1 LWKIELKI
9 LFPTI
14 IPFMSDLRYR
24 LALSTCWCSHRHTD
38 GYAMLA
44 EMREL
49 GFRRVELSH
58 GIRLALVPGIL
69 KGVAEGLVTVS
80 SVHNF
85 CPLPGSVTHPAPNLF
100 QPSTKRKSELAM
112 WHLYSRQTIEFA
124 KRVGAPQVVM
134 HSGSVR
140 FPFASPVAVL
150 ESLAPPAAQREKAL
164 ARLRAKGRPGA
175 PAMRRLIRAYD
186 DLIPYA
192 ASHGVRLGAENRE
205 GILELP
211 LDENFPAFLDALD
224 DTSSEG
230 FLLGD
235 KRLHYWHDTG
245 HARIKHLHG
254 LLDHERHLA
263 GVVDRLIGFHLHD
276 VSEAGSDHQ
285 VPGSGSVDFA
295 MVKKY
300 IEPHHTLVLEP
311 SPALTPEEITR
322 SRNYLLEVL
331 G

>member
-1 LWKIELKI
+1 
-9 LFPTI
+9 
-14 IPFMSDLRYR
+14 MSDLHKR

-38 GYAMLA
+38 GYAMLV

-69 KGVAEGLVTVS
+69 QAVAEGIVEIS

-85 CPLPGSVTHPAPNLF
+85 CPLPGSVTHAAPNLF
-100 QPSTKRKSELAM
+100 QPSTTRKSELAM

-124 KRVGAPQVVM
+124 KRVGAPHVVM
-134 HSGSVR
+134 HSGSVT
-140 FPFASPVAVL
+140 FLFGSPAPVL
-150 ESLAPPAAQREKAL
+150 ESLTPPAALREKAL
-164 ARLRAKGRPGA
+164 ARLRAKGSPGS
-175 PAMRRLIRAYD
+175 PAMRRLVRAYD
-186 DLIPYA
+186 ELIPYA
-192 ASHGVRLGAENRE
+192 SAHGVCLGAENRE

-211 LDENFPAFLDALD
+211 LDEDFTAFLDALD
-224 DTSSEG
+224 DTSFEG
-230 FLLGD
+230 FPLGD

-245 HARIKHLHG
+245 HARIKHHAG
-254 LLDHERHLA
+254 LLDHETHLA
-263 GVVDRLIGFHLHD
+263 GVADRLIGFHLHD
-276 VSEAGSDHQ
+276 VNESGKDHQ
-285 VPGSGSVDFA
+285 VPGTGSVDFA
-295 MVKKY
+295 MVKQY

-311 SPALTPEEITR
+311 SPALTPEEIAR